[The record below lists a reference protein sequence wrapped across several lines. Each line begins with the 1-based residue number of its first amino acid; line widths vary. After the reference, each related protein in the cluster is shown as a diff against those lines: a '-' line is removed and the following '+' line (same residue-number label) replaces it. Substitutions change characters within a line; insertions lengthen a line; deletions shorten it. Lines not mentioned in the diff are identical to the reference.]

1 VGGADG
7 VKKRT
12 LFHPHWLRGFLF
24 EWSEG
29 MESMQ
34 KVLNLCRVPRSVKD
48 IMYVCMYVYMYLSI
62 YHLTTKLKRN
72 AERVNDLSSDTQ
84 R

>member
-1 VGGADG
+1 
-7 VKKRT
+7 
-12 LFHPHWLRGFLF
+12 
-24 EWSEG
+24 